1 MRPLTGVRFSILA
14 KKLANN
20 GGYGNY
26 SQIGAA
32 TAVLCG
38 PIRQKSE
45 SGHGQ
50 SYSTSVTEAR

>member
-1 MRPLTGVRFSILA
+1 MLPLTGVRFGILA
-14 KKLANN
+14 KELANN
-20 GGYGNY
+20 ANYGNY
-26 SQIGAA
+26 RQIGAA